1 MSAKKRAL
9 QILIFLLVMFLT
21 FYALFSGRDLG
32 EIIRA
37 AAKMSP
43 WYLIPAVGLAL
54 FYVCVEGFITM
65 VPDPRSGTGIVL
77 RLRGR
82 VYHHGT

>member
-37 AAKMSP
+37 AAKKP
-43 WYLIPAVGLAL
+43 NQVPAAKNTAPVH
-54 FYVCVEGFITM
+54 M
-65 VPDPRSGTGIVL
+65 VNPTG
-77 RLRGR
+77 
-82 VYHHGT
+82 